1 MNLLTISGSL
11 RASSFNTR
19 MLGYAEDLAR
29 VEGHRIRRFDRVR
42 EIPPFDEDHEPRTS
56 EVVEDLRARIRSS
69 DAVLIATPEYSGSV
83 PGQLKNLLDWAA
95 RPAGMSA
102 FADKP
107 AAVISASPGNFGA
120 AWAREAA
127 EHILTRMDADVVSTG
142 WGLSRVHE
150 RPVDDTAFVDDDEA
164 QRLRT
169 IFERLSSTG
178 IEGVSNDFDS
188 ISNEGEV
195 VR

>member
-1 MNLLTISGSL
+1 MKLLTISGSL
-11 RASSFNTR
+11 RTGSFNTR
-19 MLGYAEDLAR
+19 MLGFAEDLAS

-42 EIPPFDEDHEPRTS
+42 EIPPFDEDHEPRVS

-95 RPAGMSA
+95 RPAGLSV
-102 FADKP
+102 FAGKP
-107 AAVISASPGNFGA
+107 TAVISASPSNFGA

-127 EHILTRMDADVVSTG
+127 EHILTQMGADVLSTG

-150 RPVDDTAFVDDDEA
+150 RGVADTAFIDEDDV

-169 IFERLSSTG
+169 IVEQLSSIRT
-178 IEGVSNDFDS
+178 EGVLQ
-188 ISNEGEV
+188 
-195 VR
+195 